1 MISGYTRLKATVVIW
16 LAAIGT
22 ILLVAYTWGFYPF
35 QNTILII
42 DNSYVR
48 STFVLVQANKRG
60 YMGQV
65 FVQEGE
71 RVKVGDRLVEIID
84 PSIYKQWVQ
93 NKHTFHKLSKRL
105 AILAEGDHTAPEY
118 MLLRE
123 KLDKLTNQL
132 NSWRASDLIHTV
144 YSYIDAI
151 VKENTLD
158 SGSYIGSNEFM
169 LSLEPVGL
177 WVAANVDINYLESL
191 EIGQRASVY
200 FKEDLGSRAYLA
212 VVRSIGNSCQ
222 IAFSVNQAYASM
234 ASLKKRC
241 IINIQLLEPNLN
253 LDMLLKYKIK
263 HILIHTSSNL
273 LPK

>member
-93 NKHTFHKLSKRL
+93 NLS
-105 AILAEGDHTAPEY
+105 
-118 MLLRE
+118 
-123 KLDKLTNQL
+123 
-132 NSWRASDLIHTV
+132 LIH
-144 YSYIDAI
+144 I
-151 VKENTLD
+151 
-158 SGSYIGSNEFM
+158 
-169 LSLEPVGL
+169 
-177 WVAANVDINYLESL
+177 
-191 EIGQRASVY
+191 
-200 FKEDLGSRAYLA
+200 
-212 VVRSIGNSCQ
+212 
-222 IAFSVNQAYASM
+222 
-234 ASLKKRC
+234 
-241 IINIQLLEPNLN
+241 
-253 LDMLLKYKIK
+253 
-263 HILIHTSSNL
+263 
-273 LPK
+273 